1 MKYKFSNAIFTQH
14 DILKNVR
21 ISMIGDYKKTILF
34 CDELRDN
41 IEDFNSYQKDAITY
55 IEYIARLQLENGI
68 DMYANEKSRLILDG
82 INTIDV
88 FGMKEFVVNN
98 FRTSAYDF
106 GSRSTDTDL
115 SDYIKESIL
124 KINSKASLLEF
135 CNEYAGTLIDSY
147 KLYCRREKENYIDD
161 TGIMDSLI
169 NPEDRNYLCHII
181 DLKYAAY
188 DHAFEDA
195 LTLVEKETEEAD
207 DLPFIFE

>member
-1 MKYKFSNAIFTQH
+1 MYYKFGISILNQMEF
-14 DILKNVR
+14 LKNVR
-21 ISMIGDYKKTILF
+21 KSMITDYKNTLKL
-34 CDELRDN
+34 CDRLRNEIRDL
-41 IEDFNSYQKDAITY
+41 DKYQSNAISY
-55 IEYIARLQLENGI
+55 IEYIARLQLESGF
-68 DMYANEKSRLILDG
+68 DMYANEKSRLILDSTK
-82 INTIDV
+82 TIDV
-88 FGMKEFVVNN
+88 FGLKEFLRSGT
-98 FRTSAYDF
+98 RTDTYGF

-147 KLYCRREKENYIDD
+147 KFYCKGEKENYIDD